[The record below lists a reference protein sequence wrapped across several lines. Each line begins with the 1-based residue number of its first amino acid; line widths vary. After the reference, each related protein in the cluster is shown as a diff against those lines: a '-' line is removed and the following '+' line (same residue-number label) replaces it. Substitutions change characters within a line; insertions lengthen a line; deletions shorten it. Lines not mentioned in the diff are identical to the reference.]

1 MSRPI
6 IPRPDTSV
14 VNAYDYKYPAGK
26 MNPVEKRIITR
37 NVCIDSLFRKN
48 YSKTKS
54 NNFLVTL
61 PEPINNVVSMSV
73 ASIEFPNCW
82 YTFDSKNKSNEF
94 TITLYNVPTP
104 SDVASPYPPVIVH
117 KIVIPDGNYRS
128 DVFRDSMNNM
138 FSNLRNGLE
147 FLYFDVN
154 ENTAKCVIRSKA
166 LGDDSMN
173 IFKDADILTLD
184 PTNSFYFTVDFS
196 ITNEPDRP
204 LYLNAGW
211 MMGFR
216 DSSYTIGYNAS
227 PHVDILSAPFIA
239 GSASAKEYHWYLEG
253 ESSYG
258 SNVQN
263 YIYLEI
269 DDFHRN
275 FVTNSVVANSID
287 GNYLGNNVMGRISVV
302 SGMYTTITNTAS
314 DKIFKK
320 REFFGPT
327 KLEKINV
334 RLLNKYGEPI
344 EMNENDF
351 SFALEIEQIYS

>member
-1 MSRPI
+1 
-6 IPRPDTSV
+6 
-14 VNAYDYKYPAGK
+14 
-26 MNPVEKRIITR
+26 
-37 NVCIDSLFRKN
+37 
-48 YSKTKS
+48 
-54 NNFLVTL
+54 
-61 PEPINNVVSMSV
+61 
-73 ASIEFPNCW
+73 
-82 YTFDSKNKSNEF
+82 
-94 TITLYNVPTP
+94 VPTP
-104 SDVASPYPPVIVH
+104 SDVSSPYPPVIVN
-117 KIVIPDGNYRS
+117 KIVIPSGNYRADNLATS
-128 DVFRDSMNNM
+128 LNNI
-138 FSNLRNGLE
+138 FSNIRNGLE
-147 FLYFDVN
+147 FLYVDVN
-154 ENTAKCVIRSKA
+154 EYTSKCVIRTKA
-166 LGDDSMN
+166 LGDDSKDI
-173 IFKDADILTLD
+173 IFTDAEILNLD
-184 PTNSFYFTVDFS
+184 STNSFYFKIDFS
-196 ITNEPDRP
+196 IDDRP

-216 DSSYTIGYNAS
+216 ESSYTVRYNAS
-227 PHVDILSAPFIA
+227 PIIDIMSASFIA
-239 GSASAKEYHWYLEG
+239 GTTNAKEYHWYLES

-258 SNVQN
+258 SNVHN

-302 SGMYTTITNTAS
+302 TGVFSTITNTAS

-334 RLLNKYGEPI
+334 RLLNRYGEPI